1 MTAGGCLLKRRK
13 GMKQFFLF
21 AGSYLFLL
29 VLSYGFPVAGDDW
42 FFTTRYQNEGI
53 WDAIQRGIA
62 ISRVHFFSTNGRYLG
77 NAFSAI
83 FGCSDLWREVF
94 RCGIVLGILLLLCR
108 FCGIRRGVPYVAMLA
123 LLVALP
129 ARIFSES
136 YAWAAGFFNYVP
148 PALLM
153 LAYFLAIDPLAD
165 REYRDHGYQ
174 FPLLLLLGLCTQF
187 FAEHVT
193 VAVCLLSVLLWIGY
207 LAYARRCSWKLTGYT
222 LGALAGAVLMFCAP
236 GYRNIGEEGY
246 RTISQSASDLMAVVQ
261 GNFLK
266 ITGCLTEDN
275 WGVIGLL
282 SAACIALLGRGVK
295 QCRGRSQKLRILTL
309 LLVTVPLV
317 FFYANQHILD
327 AFQYKPAMS
336 QLTFA
341 LDVICNL
348 AYLWGLVQ
356 TVFLCINSP
365 QAKRRA
371 LLLLLAAVLVL
382 APLLVV
388 TPIGPRCLYVPD
400 VFLIGLFFI
409 LAGEVVRAGHMEKS
423 ALRWPV
429 LAVACSVLLCYLW
442 MMVWNGHAETV
453 RVRYT
458 EEKLSQMATEITLPS
473 YPYSAYIHGGD
484 SGTIHQYYFHAVPG
498 DVTFYFVPYEVW
510 SWE

>member
-1 MTAGGCLLKRRK
+1 MRFSEAL
-13 GMKQFFLF
+13 QFP
-21 AGSYLFLL
+21 GS
-29 VLSYGFPVAGDDW
+29 
-42 FFTTRYQNEGI
+42 T
-53 WDAIQRGIA
+53 
-62 ISRVHFFSTNGRYLG
+62 FFSTNGRYLG

-207 LAYARRCSWKLTGYT
+207 LVYARRCSWKLTGYT

-275 WGVIGLL
+275 
-282 SAACIALLGRGVK
+282 
-295 QCRGRSQKLRILTL
+295 
-309 LLVTVPLV
+309 
-317 FFYANQHILD
+317 
-327 AFQYKPAMS
+327 
-336 QLTFA
+336 
-341 LDVICNL
+341 
-348 AYLWGLVQ
+348 
-356 TVFLCINSP
+356 
-365 QAKRRA
+365 
-371 LLLLLAAVLVL
+371 
-382 APLLVV
+382 
-388 TPIGPRCLYVPD
+388 
-400 VFLIGLFFI
+400 
-409 LAGEVVRAGHMEKS
+409 
-423 ALRWPV
+423 
-429 LAVACSVLLCYLW
+429 
-442 MMVWNGHAETV
+442 
-453 RVRYT
+453 
-458 EEKLSQMATEITLPS
+458 
-473 YPYSAYIHGGD
+473 
-484 SGTIHQYYFHAVPG
+484 
-498 DVTFYFVPYEVW
+498 
-510 SWE
+510 